1 MLLKQLFD
9 QATWTYSY
17 LLADTDSGE
26 AVMIDPVLEQVD
38 RDLKL
43 VNELGL
49 KLAHVLDTHIH
60 ADHVTGAGELR
71 RLTGALSGV
80 AGVADV
86 ACADRALVHGDVV
99 RFGQYGLEVRSTPGH
114 TNGCLTYVVQADGK
128 TYAFTGDALFIRGC
142 GRTDFQQGDAPHSI
156 ALYTSRSILCRMTP
170 SSIQAM
176 TIEAIVRA
184 QWQRSWPIIRG

>member
-1 MLLKQLFD
+1 
-9 QATWTYSY
+9 
-17 LLADTDSGE
+17 
-26 AVMIDPVLEQVD
+26 MIDPTEQVD

-43 VNELGL
+43 IHELGPICY
-49 KLAHVLDTHIH
+49 VLDTHVH
-60 ADHVTGAGELR
+60 ADHDGGGQLR

-86 ACADRALVHGDVV
+86 VCADRSLVHGDMV

-114 TNGCLTYVVQADGK
+114 TNGCLTYVVQADGRR
-128 TYAFTGDALFIRGC
+128 TPSQDALFIEAAGEQI
-142 GRTDFQQGDAPHSI
+142 FNKVMPPHSI

-176 TIEAIVRA
+176 TIEAIVSTVAEELAHNPRLN
-184 QWQRSWPIIRG
+184 QGVVRQNLCTRWTI